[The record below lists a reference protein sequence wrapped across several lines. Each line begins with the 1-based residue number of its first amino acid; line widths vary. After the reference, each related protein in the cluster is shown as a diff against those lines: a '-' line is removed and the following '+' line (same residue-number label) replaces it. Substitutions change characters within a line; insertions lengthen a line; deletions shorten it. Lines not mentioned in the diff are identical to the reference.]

1 MLKPTNHII
10 LDLQLAQLWNTI
22 ETETTKK
29 GFFALKI
36 NLQHTFLREQK
47 PEVIHF
53 C

>member
-1 MLKPTNHII
+1 MLKATNHII

-29 GFFALKI
+29 GCFALKI
-36 NLQHTFLREQK
+36 NLQHTFLRERK